1 MTPSTL
7 NPSPG
12 LLNPLADP
20 WIAAALATG
29 ACLLPCAWAC
39 LRGSAE
45 RRLVGLEMTAIILIV
60 ELVLL
65 TIAENRLPFIDLP
78 LTLAMLTFGAGLVFA
93 RFLEKHL

>member
-1 MTPSTL
+1 VNAWMVT
-7 NPSPG
+7 
-12 LLNPLADP
+12 
-20 WIAAALATG
+20 ALAVG
-29 ACLLPCAWAC
+29 ACLIPCAWAC

-45 RRLVGLEMTAIILIV
+45 RRLVGLEMTSIIVIV

-65 TIAENRLPFIDLP
+65 TLAYGRLPFIDLP

>member
-1 MTPSTL
+1 M
-7 NPSPG
+7 N
-12 LLNPLADP
+12 A
-20 WIAAALATG
+20 WIATAIAVG
-29 ACLLPCAWAC
+29 ACLIPCAWAC

-45 RRLVGLEMTAIILIV
+45 RRLVGLEMTSIIVIV

-65 TIAENRLPFIDLP
+65 TLAYGRLPFIDLP